1 MVPTIQKS
9 DHSKSTFLPNGFL
22 FAKNHLKSRFK
33 CQDVMLWLR
42 LKTWSF
48 ENRTIWIQSLK
59 TPDFKYFQISNA
71 LFSVPH
77 YIWNPTEAQIARLFE
92 LFSRIFLIVSGE
104 KLPCDNPSSRDKNSW
119 TRGSGGGKYTEC
131 WKHLNI
137 WFHVHTCRIRISP
150 VLVRTK
156 LWLITRPRLTV
167 RKIFDFR
174 PLFGVEYQYFRR
186 IHRLTSLKP

>member
-1 MVPTIQKS
+1 MFGILSLTWLPFLVRYSGDLKFDHSKSGIIWYLAILKIGFQMVLFSKGHNKAIAMVPTIQKS

-92 LFSRIFLIVSGE
+92 LFSRIF
-104 KLPCDNPSSRDKNSW
+104 
-119 TRGSGGGKYTEC
+119 
-131 WKHLNI
+131 
-137 WFHVHTCRIRISP
+137 
-150 VLVRTK
+150 
-156 LWLITRPRLTV
+156 
-167 RKIFDFR
+167 
-174 PLFGVEYQYFRR
+174 
-186 IHRLTSLKP
+186 